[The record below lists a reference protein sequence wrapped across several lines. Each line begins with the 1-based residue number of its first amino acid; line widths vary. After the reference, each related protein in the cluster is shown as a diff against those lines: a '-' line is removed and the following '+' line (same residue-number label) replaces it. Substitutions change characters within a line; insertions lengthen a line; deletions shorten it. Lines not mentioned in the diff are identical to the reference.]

1 MVPRRSD
8 MEHPM
13 KNVLLALALFSSQA
27 FAAPT
32 MSVIYT
38 DVQDVAE
45 YEDVLVK
52 DSIVCSDKAAVIN
65 FTRLAGNN
73 NTLEFKAVVTGYI
86 QAGRCIVADE
96 DFDVV
101 VDGIH
106 PVSTQNGLLFAV
118 RLVSGGHEFW
128 TSANYM
134 NLSREMTIKWTAQ
147 LTGR

>member
-1 MVPRRSD
+1 
-8 MEHPM
+8 M
-13 KNVLLALALFSSQA
+13 KNVLLALALFSSQV
-27 FAAPT
+27 FAVPT

-38 DVQDVAE
+38 DAQDVIE
-45 YEDVLVK
+45 YEDVLYK
-52 DSIVCSDKAAVIN
+52 DSIVCLDKSAVIN

-73 NTLEFKAVVTGYI
+73 RTLEFKSVVSGYVES
-86 QAGRCIVADE
+86 GRCIVADE

-134 NLSREMTIKWTAQ
+134 NLSREMTVKWTAQ